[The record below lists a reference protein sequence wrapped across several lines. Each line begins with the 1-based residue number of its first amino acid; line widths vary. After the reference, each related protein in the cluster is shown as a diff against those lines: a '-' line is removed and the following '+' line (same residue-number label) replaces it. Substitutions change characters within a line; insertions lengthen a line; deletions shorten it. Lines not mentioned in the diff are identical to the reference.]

1 MVNELPPDSPDDDQ
15 PNAREGV
22 FGGIRIVD
30 FSTEIAGPYA
40 TMFLADH
47 GADVIKVESPGG
59 DPFRASPG
67 FETLNR
73 GKRSVR
79 LDHTSDSGRKRTDLL
94 VRAADVVVVDLPQ
107 RRAGERGIAYDQ
119 LAELNPG
126 LVYVAM
132 PPYGD
137 AGPMVDRPGSPALL
151 AAVSGIMAGQ
161 ASYSGDPSYLV
172 LPLACYGAGAL
183 GAAAVAGGLYARER
197 WGVGQ
202 RLDVPQLAGAAA
214 LQVGGVTS
222 DQVPVPDAGPAPMGS
237 KGAIPVYRLFETRD
251 GLWFFVACGTAAFFN
266 KLLIAIGRTDLAAD
280 PRVEGA
286 PWGLGTEEARALLV
300 PLLEEVFRRE
310 PRDYWIGVL
319 REYDVPAQPVHSRD
333 EYFDSYTVSANDMRV
348 SVEHPDYEWVEM
360 MGVPLHLT
368 ATPGKVHGRA
378 PRLGEHT
385 DDVLAEFAA
394 APPRVGRIASR
405 DPGPHLLEGVR
416 VLDATSFIAGPT
428 MPRHLAMLGADVV
441 KVEAPTADPFRQ
453 HGLGFLG
460 WNQGKR
466 GIALDL
472 RQPDGQAVLHR
483 LAEEADVVVESYRLG
498 VARRLGMDEPT
509 LRALNEQLI
518 TVTAPGWGHD
528 ETMSEL
534 AAWDPLV
541 QARSGAMHHQGSDQE
556 PVFHTVALN
565 DVMTP
570 AIGTFGVLAALF
582 HRERT
587 DQGQQIEL
595 ALARTGMA
603 IQAAEFTRIGGAPA
617 GGGFRRGGIDFPGP
631 DAGQRWYRCGDG
643 EPLFIEAASEPDRSA
658 LIGCAG
664 VALQPA
670 QLAAPYGTPPNVIA
684 SEALA
689 GAMATRP
696 RDQWIAAL
704 DAVGVPCAPILRR
717 HAATRE
723 AVFED
728 NDLVVTQ
735 AHADWGETTNYGLL
749 IRPSVTAGR
758 LDRPAP
764 RLSEHAREILEEAG
778 YEADEVAALAAN
790 GVVLLPEPSEP
801 SRTADR

>member
-1 MVNELPPDSPDDDQ
+1 MVNELPPDQPDEDQ
-15 PNAREGV
+15 PSAREGV
-22 FGGIRIVD
+22 FSGVRIVD
-30 FSTEIAGPYA
+30 FSSGIAGPYA

-79 LDHTSDSGRKRTDLL
+79 LDHTSDSGRNRTRLL
-94 VRAADVVVVDLPQ
+94 GRLADVVVVDLPQ
-107 RRAGERGIAYDQ
+107 GRAEERGIGYDQ
-119 LAELNPG
+119 LAAANPG
-126 LVYVAM
+126 LVYLAM

-137 AGPMVDRPGSPALL
+137 AGPMVDRPSSPALL

-161 ASYSGDPSYLV
+161 ASYSGNPSYVV
-172 LPLACYGAGAL
+172 LPIACYGAGAL

-202 RLDVPQLAGAAA
+202 RLDVPQIAGAAA

-222 DQVPVPDAGPAPMGS
+222 DQVAIPEPGPAPAGS
-237 KGAIPVYRLFETRD
+237 KGVVPIYRLFKASD
-251 GLWFFVACGTAAFFN
+251 GLWFFVACGTAAFAGR
-266 KLLIAIGRTDLAAD
+266 LLIAIGRPELAAD
-280 PRVEGA
+280 PRLEHA

-300 PLLEEVFRRE
+300 PLLEEVFGSQS
-310 PRDYWIGVL
+310 RDHWIGVL
-319 REYDVPAQPVHSRD
+319 REYDVPAQPVLSRD
-333 EYFDSYTVSANDMRV
+333 EYFDSYTVSANEMRV

-360 MGVPLHLT
+360 MGVPLRLT
-368 ATPGKVHGRA
+368 ATPGQVHGRA

-385 DDVLAEFAA
+385 DDVLAEIAA
-394 APPRVGRIASR
+394 APPPVARIASR

-441 KVEAPTADPFRQ
+441 KIEAPTGDPFRQ
-453 HGLGFLG
+453 NGLGFLG

-472 RQPDGQAVLHR
+472 READGQAVLHR
-483 LAEEADVVVESYRLG
+483 LAEEADVVVESYRPG
-498 VARRLGMDEPT
+498 VARRLGIDERP
-509 LRALNEQLI
+509 LRARNEQLI

-534 AAWDPLV
+534 AVWDPLV
-541 QARSGAMHHQGSDQE
+541 QARSGAMHHQGSDEE

-587 DQGQQIEL
+587 DAGQQIEL
-595 ALARTGMA
+595 ALARAGMA
-603 IQAAEFTRIGGAPA
+603 IQAAEFTRIAGAPA
-617 GGGFRRGGIDFPGP
+617 GGGFLRGGIDFPGP
-631 DAGQRWYRCGDG
+631 DAGQRWYRCADG
-643 EPLFIEAASEPDRSA
+643 EPIFIEATGEPDRGA
-658 LIGCAG
+658 LISCAG

-670 QLAAPYGTPPNVIA
+670 QLAAPHGTPPSTIA
-684 SEALA
+684 SEALT
-689 GAMATRP
+689 GAFATRP
-696 RDQWIAAL
+696 RDEWLAAL

-717 HAATRE
+717 HVAAGE
-723 AVFED
+723 PLFED

-735 AHADWGETTNYGLL
+735 AHPDWGATTNYGLL
-749 IRPSVTAGR
+749 IRPSVTGGR
-758 LDRPAP
+758 LERPAP

-778 YEADEVAALAAN
+778 YAADEVAALAAS
-790 GVVLLPEPSEP
+790 GVVVLP
-801 SRTADR
+801 DG